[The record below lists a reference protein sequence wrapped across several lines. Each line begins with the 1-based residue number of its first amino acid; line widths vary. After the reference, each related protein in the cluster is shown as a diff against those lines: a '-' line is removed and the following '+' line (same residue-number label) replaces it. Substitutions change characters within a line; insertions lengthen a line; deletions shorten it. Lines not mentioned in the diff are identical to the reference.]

1 MADSLKAAGF
11 NFTQL
16 LQVLLCET
24 DHSAEKGMQGASM
37 WFIGQ
42 RSKKTLQVYCDQEN
56 NSVRMSPLRNRVVPT
71 LRRSMVRTWYK
82 FENNHMA

>member
-1 MADSLKAAGF
+1 MADLLKAAGF

-37 WFIGQ
+37 WFIAQ
-42 RSKKTLQVYCDQEN
+42 RSKKTLQVYCSQEN
-56 NSVRMSPLRNRVVPT
+56 NSVGMLPLRNSCAHSSAEHGKDLVQV
-71 LRRSMVRTWYK
+71 
-82 FENNHMA
+82 